1 MNQHSPEA
9 WRNLARLWQT
19 GTAPVT
25 RADIERLHERQR
37 WRLQVARAAELACT
51 VLGVT
56 AAVWLAL
63 ASRFRWVGIL
73 TAVFSLASVYF
84 VLRVRRKPDP
94 PGSTDLIESLKNSL
108 DYQDWLAEQL
118 RYGRVLGFVS
128 LFSVVMAASTQ
139 LMHMTGTAGSA
150 LLAMAIAGLAI
161 NGALAWNMSLA
172 WQVWRRTVR
181 LRAFKKKLMELV
193 EAGHTDDSGSR

>member
-1 MNQHSPEA
+1 M
-9 WRNLARLWQT
+9 
-19 GTAPVT
+19 
-25 RADIERLHERQR
+25 
-37 WRLQVARAAELACT
+37 
-51 VLGVT
+51 
-56 AAVWLAL
+56 
-63 ASRFRWVGIL
+63 
-73 TAVFSLASVYF
+73 YF

-150 LLAMAIAGLAI
+150 LLVMAIAGLAI

-181 LRAFKKKLMELV
+181 LRAFKKKLMEFV
-193 EAGHTDDSGSR
+193 EAGHMDDSGSR